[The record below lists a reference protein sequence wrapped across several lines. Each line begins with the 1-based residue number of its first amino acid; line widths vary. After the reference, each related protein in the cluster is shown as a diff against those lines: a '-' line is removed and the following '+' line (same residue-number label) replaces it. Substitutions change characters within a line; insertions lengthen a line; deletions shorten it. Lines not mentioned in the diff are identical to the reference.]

1 MLSLKDIQR
10 IYFIGIG
17 GIGMSA
23 IARFFL
29 HKGVVVSGYDKTET
43 TLTKQLSEEGAL
55 IHYTDDIALLDK
67 DVQLVVYT
75 PAIPAQ
81 HEELN
86 WYRNNGYTVVKRSDI
101 LQIITADSFNICI
114 AGTHGK
120 TSISTMVGHLLRHT
134 GYGCNVFLGGVSV
147 NYGTNFWGS
156 DNNVCVVEADEF
168 DRSFHKLSPDIAAI
182 TSMDADHLDI
192 YGTVE
197 AMEDAFVEFAQRI
210 KSAGVLIRKKQ
221 LKRLDEA
228 PIQRQLTY
236 SLINELH
243 SHDCGDDCHSHDDI
257 PADIHADNIRIEQGG
272 YLFDAYVAGQWIR
285 NVQLNIGGMH
295 NVENMLVA
303 IAVAKM
309 LRIADDKI
317 IAAVADYK
325 GVKRRFEYL
334 WNNQSTGTQ
343 VAIDD
348 YAHHPEELRA
358 LLNSAKQ
365 LYPALAMTVVFQPHL
380 FSRTKDHATA
390 FAEVL
395 SIADRVVLL
404 PIYPARELPMPGVTS
419 ELIAAGMPKDK
430 VQVLTKEEWMADLDI
445 HQPEMLVTAGAGDI
459 DTLLPLVKEKLYHSN

>member
-243 SHDCGDDCHSHDDI
+243 THDCGDDCHSHDDI

>member
-43 TLTKQLSEEGAL
+43 TLTKQLSEEGAF
-55 IHYTDDIALLDK
+55 IHYTDDVALLDK

-197 AMEDAFVEFAQRI
+197 AMEAAFVAFAQRI

-236 SLINELH
+236 SLHNELH
-243 SHDCGDDCHSHDDI
+243 THECGDDCHSHEDI

-272 YLFDAYVAGQWIR
+272 YLFDAYVAGQWVR

-365 LYPALAMTVVFQPHL
+365 LYPAFAMTVVFQPHL
-380 FSRTKDHATA
+380 FSRTKDHAAA

-395 SIADRVVLL
+395 SIADRVILL

-419 ELIAAGMPKDK
+419 DLIAAGMPKDK
-430 VQVLTKEEWMADLDI
+430 VQVLTKEEWLADLDI

-459 DTLLPLVKEKLYHSN
+459 DTLLPIVKEKLYHAN

>member
-29 HKGVVVSGYDKTET
+29 HKSVVVSGYDKTET
-43 TLTKQLSEEGAL
+43 TLTKQLSQEGAL

-75 PAIPAQ
+75 PAIPAT
-81 HEELN
+81 HKELN

-156 DNNVCVVEADEF
+156 ENNVCVVEADEF

-197 AMEDAFVEFAQRI
+197 AMEDAFVEFARRI
-210 KSAGVLIRKKQ
+210 KSGGVLIRKKQ
-221 LKRLDEA
+221 LKRLDGA
-228 PIQRQLTY
+228 LIQRQLTY
-236 SLINELH
+236 SLFNELH
-243 SHDCGDDCHSHDDI
+243 THDCGDDCNSHDDI
-257 PADIHADNIRIEQGG
+257 PADIYAANIRMGQGG
-272 YLFDAYVAGQWIR
+272 YLFDAYVAGQWI
-285 NVQLNIGGMH
+285 NNIQLNIGGMH

-334 WNNQSTGTQ
+334 WNDQPTGTK

-365 LYPALAMTVVFQPHL
+365 LYPNLSITVVFQPHL

-395 SIADRVVLL
+395 SIADKVVLL
-404 PIYPARELPMPGVTS
+404 PIYPARELPLPGVTS
-419 ELIAAGMPKDK
+419 ELIAAGIPKDK
-430 VQVLTKEEWMADLDI
+430 VQVLTKEEWLADLDI

-459 DTLLPLVKEKLYHSN
+459 DTLLPLVKEKLYKCV

>member
-43 TLTKQLSEEGAL
+43 TLTKLLSEEGAH
-55 IHYTDDIALLDK
+55 IHYTDDVALLDK

-236 SLINELH
+236 SLHNELH
-243 SHDCGDDCHSHDDI
+243 THECGDDCHSHEDI

-272 YLFDAYVAGQWIR
+272 YLFDAYVAGQWVR

-380 FSRTKDHATA
+380 FSRTKDHAPA

-395 SIADRVVLL
+395 SIADRVILL

-430 VQVLTKEEWMADLDI
+430 VQVLTKEEWLADLDV

-459 DTLLPLVKEKLYHSN
+459 DTLLPIVKEKLYHAN

>member
-55 IHYTDDIALLDK
+55 IHYTDEVALLDK

-86 WYRNNGYTVVKRSDI
+86 WYRNNGYKVVKRSDI

-156 DNNVCVVEADEF
+156 ENNVCVVEADEF

-243 SHDCGDDCHSHDDI
+243 THDCGEDCHSHDDI

-380 FSRTKDHATA
+380 FSRTKDHAAA

>member
-55 IHYTDDIALLDK
+55 IHYTDEVALLDK

-86 WYRNNGYTVVKRSDI
+86 WYRNNGYKVVKRSDI

-134 GYGCNVFLGGVSV
+134 EYGCNVFLGGVSV

-156 DNNVCVVEADEF
+156 ENNVCVVEADEF

-243 SHDCGDDCHSHDDI
+243 THDCGEDCHSHDDI

-380 FSRTKDHATA
+380 FSRTKDHAAA

-459 DTLLPLVKEKLYHSN
+459 DTLLPLVKEKLYHAN